1 MDGTDLDYEV
11 SSYFLER
18 LQMKRDV
25 QNEILEEYP
34 NDVGTTFSTYG
45 SQIKRL
51 YGNDVLGHTAAEALY
66 SGEETWMYNNNSIK
80 YPYRVGYLTRINER
94 NLCAVIDFPEITELS
109 ISSFDKFMF
118 WFTGPDVSA
127 INFPNLSVFAVPDDF
142 KYACTWGS
150 YDNIGSITRRNKKLY
165 PYRSV
170 DRGYCKVNM
179 PNLKYVSERL
189 MPRSVCWKYPEIDK
203 HKHIFDL
210 FESQEVDMA
219 LSDESDSHVVDSVS
233 CVMWNP
239 SVEKIPDDFV
249 FHIDSNEE

>member
-18 LQMKRDV
+18 LQMKRDI

-51 YGNDVLGHTAAEALY
+51 YGNDVLGHVAAEALY
-66 SGEETWMYNNNSIK
+66 SGEETWMYNNNSVNS
-80 YPYRVGYLTRINER
+80 PYRVGYLTRINER

-118 WFTGPDVSA
+118 WFTGTNVSA
-127 INFPNLSVFAVPDDF
+127 INFPNLSVLVVPDDF
-142 KYACTWGS
+142 KYPCTWGPQIR
-150 YDNIGSITRRNKKLY
+150 YGSFTRFNEKLY
-165 PYRSV
+165 PYKSSTYS
-170 DRGYCKVNM
+170 YCKVNM

-189 MPRSVCWKYPEIDK
+189 MPRPVCWKYPGTDI
-203 HKHIFDL
+203 HTFDPY
-210 FESQEVDMA
+210 ESQEVDMA
-219 LSDESDSHVVDSVS
+219 LSDESDSHVVESVS
-233 CVMWNP
+233 CVMWNQ